1 MMREKER
8 GRRKSTD
15 KARKWREWAFIMRFD
30 SERTVVRF
38 RDNGGS
44 GGGGDAIVE
53 RENWLRM
60 FLERERTEGDVG
72 IGEGNK

>member
-38 RDNGGS
+38 RDS

-60 FLERERTEGDVG
+60 FLERERERERRGT
-72 IGEGNK
+72 

>member
-30 SERTVVRF
+30 SERTVVRL

-44 GGGGDAIVE
+44 GDAIVE

-60 FLERERTEGDVG
+60 FLERERERERRGM
-72 IGEGNK
+72 